1 VPVRPAPNPG
11 LSSSRLK
18 TISDELGTAVTLLKA
33 KPMTTSKASR
43 RPPIHMI
50 DTEAEALSD
59 LALAAQDRV
68 PQVSEL
74 LLDETARATTHA
86 AERIP
91 TNVVT
96 MHATVRF
103 IDEASG
109 KEHSFQLVY
118 PGEADISA
126 GRISILTPVGA
137 GLIGLREGQS
147 ILWPDRDGHERELK
161 IVAVS
166 RPAAAAGGTA
176 AQR

>member
-1 VPVRPAPNPG
+1 
-11 LSSSRLK
+11 
-18 TISDELGTAVTLLKA
+18 
-33 KPMTTSKASR
+33 MTSTKASR

-50 DTEAEALSD
+50 DTEADALTD
-59 LALAAQDRV
+59 LAMAAEDRL

-74 LLDETARATTHA
+74 LLNEIARATTHTA
-86 AERIP
+86 QRIP
-91 TNVVT
+91 ANVVT

-109 KEHSFQLVY
+109 KEYTYQLAY

-147 ILWPDRDGHERELK
+147 ILWPDREGHERELK
-161 IVAVS
+161 IVEVAQ
-166 RPAAAAGGTA
+166 AGRNG
-176 AQR
+176 